1 MIALLPW
8 RLQARIMSF
17 FGKSVYEITMLVGQP
32 IDDVAAHLFRRRGA

>member
-17 FGKSVYEITMLVGQP
+17 FGKSVYEIAMLVGQP